1 MGRPRIT
8 EERRIAT
15 AVRLP
20 ESLHERLRLAASDR
34 DVSTNLLVTRAVTE
48 YLERLPAAEVSL
60 TPGRRRTGRG
70 GGS

>member
-20 ESLHERLRLAASDR
+20 ESLHERLRLAARDR
-34 DVSTNLLVTRAVTE
+34 DVSTNLLITSAVAE
-48 YLERLPAAEVSL
+48 YLDRLPAAETAL
-60 TPGRRRTGRG
+60 KTTGGRAARG

>member
-8 EERRIAT
+8 EERRIVT

-20 ESLHERLRLAASDR
+20 ESLHERLRLAANDR
-34 DVSTNLLVTRAVTE
+34 DVSTNLLITRAVTDL
-48 YLERLPAAEVSL
+48 LERLPSADVVLKPKRQRS
-60 TPGRRRTGRG
+60 RRG